1 MSGYFNTS
9 SSDGGVRSNNINN
22 PKSKV
27 DVNNSNNSADILL
40 QQLASAIQSN
50 NNNHGV
56 SNKTQNNPEDIA
68 KLGIMLS
75 QLSTNQQNT
84 NDQQKINI
92 GGAPLN
98 EKEKRPLQKFFQADV
113 TSTISKRNSYGSTS
127 TSSRSNAQQSNN
139 TTQSTQT
146 ITEEQQNYYTEE
158 RSLLRELL
166 LLTMRYTN
174 GTILRFVPSTDIQ
187 LQLLWNTNGHFIN
200 ERYYPTNNN
209 DSVGLV
215 AEGSVRIHP
224 NVTVVN
230 EWTVHNTSEED
241 SMDDTL
247 NESQL
252 QVKEDLRFKS
262 NVSHPLLGSGA
273 HDAIALCGECG
284 YLYSRISNYITLVL
298 EEDVHGVQCSMS
310 RALASRFDKELGL
323 YHDYLITLEDELP
336 PVDLL
341 DIQQQQQ
348 QQSTITPQQ
357 RYLTLRS
364 LTSKLI
370 PIRNHLR
377 TLAIIAD
384 GIASCNLRGGK
395 LLSNLLRHSLDG
407 KTEHTALVRSVAC
420 DVSMPWYKLL
430 NNWLANGIL
439 NDYHNE
445 FFVKEM
451 KYGGMTSGLSSTSG
465 YYTWHQ
471 RYVLVEGQIPLC
483 SVGGLMDIITA
494 DLAKEVLLVGKGIN
508 FIRYCLLDKDWEVV
522 EKSTN
527 EEDLNEEKDD
537 GSSQGYNFA
546 TLVDV
551 DINDDELKC
560 VSTLHDAVM
569 KSSARIHSHIL
580 DSLENQHHMMHH
592 LLALKNFMFL
602 GQGDFVSSFVECL
615 DQEFQGRTSIAGIY
629 AHTLS
634 SLLEGSLRTTTARF
648 LPNFVLGNLRARLM
662 IDQNNDSSQY
672 AMVPPPSNAT
682 DGEMTP
688 WKDNESTSIQ
698 DPWDFIYLDYK
709 INSPLDAIV
718 HASAMETYHQV
729 FLFLFRLKRVEWML
743 NNSWRQSTA
752 LNHAILIETKAG
764 GADAPTI
771 SEAAEHSSFLLRRIS
786 STRQTMLH
794 FISNLQ
800 NYLMFEVLEGGWEG
814 LTQSLSKARSLDD
827 VIRAHDSYLN
837 EIVDKTFLSNDEE
850 SNTSVESLM
859 RKLLSIA
866 LKFGKF
872 QDHIFSNSIAGLDKA
887 AKIRRRV
894 EERSEKGDWGRKTID
909 QDEGKVFLYLADA
922 ELFEFVEKTAT
933 DFDSALSDLLKTI
946 SKQIDEVNFTSLDND
961 NEDTNDLAVKNHDAL
976 PFLLFRLDFSGYY
989 ARKAREMRKKRQ
1001 KT

>member
-9 SSDGGVRSNNINN
+9 AYGGGGARGNNN
-22 PKSKV
+22 KSKV
-27 DVNNSNNSADILL
+27 DVKNNSSADILL
-40 QQLASAIQSN
+40 QQLATAVQSN
-50 NNNHGV
+50 NNNQ
-56 SNKTQNNPEDIA
+56 SNNTQNNSESVT
-68 KLGIMLS
+68 KLGRMLS
-75 QLSTNQQNT
+75 QLTTNQQT
-84 NDQQKINI
+84 SNDFQQVNI
-92 GGAPLN
+92 GGAPDN
-98 EKEKRPLQKFFQADV
+98 GKRPLQKFFQADV
-113 TSTISKRNSYGSTS
+113 TSTTSKRNSYGSRSISS
-127 TSSRSNAQQSNN
+127 TRSNTQQPN
-139 TTQSTQT
+139 TTQPT

-158 RSLLRELL
+158 RQLLRELL

-200 ERYYPTNNN
+200 DRYCPTNNN
-209 DSVGLV
+209 NVGLV

-224 NVTVVN
+224 NITVVN
-230 EWTVHNTSEED
+230 ECTVHNTPEEQG
-241 SMDDTL
+241 MDDTL

-252 QVKEDLRFKS
+252 QQVTQDLQFKS
-262 NVSHPLLGSGA
+262 NLSHPLLGSGA

-284 YLYSRISNYITLVL
+284 YLYSRISSYISLVL

-310 RALASRFDKELGL
+310 RALASRLDKELGL
-323 YHDYLITLEDELP
+323 YHDYLVMLEDELP

-348 QQSTITPQQ
+348 QSTTPQ

-407 KTEHTALVRSVAC
+407 KTEHTTLIRSVAC

-445 FFVKEM
+445 FFVKEI
-451 KYGGMTSGLSSTSG
+451 KPNGGGMTSGLSSTSG

-483 SVGGLMDIITA
+483 SVGGLMDIITI

-522 EKSTN
+522 EKTTN
-527 EEDLNEEKDD
+527 EEDLDEEKDD

-560 VSTLHDAVM
+560 VSTLHDAIM

-634 SLLEGSLRTTTARF
+634 SLLEGSLHTTTARF

-814 LTQSLSKARSLDD
+814 LTQSLSKARSVDD

-850 SNTSVESLM
+850 SNNGTSVESLL

-887 AKIRRRV
+887 AKIRRKV
-894 EERSEKGDWGRKTID
+894 EERSERGDWGRTTID

-946 SKQIDEVNFTSLDND
+946 SKQIDEVDFTSLDDD
-961 NEDTNDLAVKNHDAL
+961 NEETDHLAVKNHDAL